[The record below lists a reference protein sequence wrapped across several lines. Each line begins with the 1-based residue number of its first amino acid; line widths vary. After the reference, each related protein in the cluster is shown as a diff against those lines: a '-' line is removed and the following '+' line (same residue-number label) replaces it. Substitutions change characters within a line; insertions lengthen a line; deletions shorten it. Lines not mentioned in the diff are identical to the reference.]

1 MCIHI
6 HSCKVSASKTTIGIA
21 KLERTKP
28 DERKKCGFF
37 CCEEK
42 ETDRQTNK
50 RSKKMQPTIHNT
62 TLGSNVAQDNPGSLN
77 MLDTLI
83 A

>member
-1 MCIHI
+1 MKGK
-6 HSCKVSASKTTIGIA
+6 SVGSFAA
-21 KLERTKP
+21 
-28 DERKKCGFF
+28 RKKRQ
-37 CCEEK
+37 
-42 ETDRQTNK
+42 TDRQTNK
-50 RSKKMQPTIHNT
+50 QSKKMQHTIHNT